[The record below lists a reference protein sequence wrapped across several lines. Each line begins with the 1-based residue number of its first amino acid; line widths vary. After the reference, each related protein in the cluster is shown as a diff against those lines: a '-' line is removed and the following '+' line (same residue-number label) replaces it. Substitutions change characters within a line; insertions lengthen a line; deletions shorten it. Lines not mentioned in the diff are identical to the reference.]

1 MKFDE
6 EEKRISYRQQPS
18 DESGNFKTLQ
28 KKKSF
33 FGSANL
39 KKKVKRLASQI
50 MKGKP
55 ASPTAVATPLTEL
68 HPPLSAPQRK
78 SQRMPRPPLHKVSH
92 TLQDALPGGNKST
105 VSQVFPPKK
114 PRKTASWPPPKNPQI
129 SSNRLP
135 FTKQSNSVHYR
146 PSNVYI
152 NDLRKAIKMDTG
164 HMLNVP
170 FFRAAPITRSNSY
183 CTLQRQLARLQLCD
197 EALTKRVQSHSHE
210 KICADKD
217 ETNKATDTKKT
228 SLLKQYPYVSFDQ
241 ETGQSLSAI
250 SSLSSDGNP
259 SGLSTPSLTNGS
271 SQTSLFELKRVSSLP
286 TTIRSEKSSHNEV
299 LVDVSDQIFNRSSN
313 PSISDFLKH
322 SPESK
327 HRTKRQS
334 QKRKDITPETFAWQF
349 DRSSQSER
357 PRTHH
362 PDAIYAKKVSKEK
375 LNVGPVYPNQRR
387 RPGEVGRAKNPR
399 GPLPT
404 SDQIPDV
411 DSMLSIYAHF

>member
-18 DESGNFKTLQ
+18 DESGNFETLQ
-28 KKKSF
+28 KKKSL

-78 SQRMPRPPLHKVSH
+78 SQRMARPPLHKVSH
-92 TLQDALPGGNKST
+92 TLQDALPGGNKSA

-146 PSNVYI
+146 PSSVYI

-228 SLLKQYPYVSFDQ
+228 SLLKQYSYVSFDQ

-259 SGLSTPSLTNGS
+259 SGLLTPSLTNGS
-271 SQTSLFELKRVSSLP
+271 SQTSLFELKKVSSLP

-299 LVDVSDQIFNRSSN
+299 LVDASDQIFNRSSN

-349 DRSSQSER
+349 DRSSQSEW

>member
-1 MKFDE
+1 MII
-6 EEKRISYRQQPS
+6 RTYS
-18 DESGNFKTLQ
+18 
-28 KKKSF
+28 
-33 FGSANL
+33 
-39 KKKVKRLASQI
+39 LASQI
-50 MKGKP
+50 MKDKP

-78 SQRMPRPPLHKVSH
+78 SQRMARPPLHKISH
-92 TLQDALPGGNKST
+92 TLQDSLPGGNKST

-114 PRKTASWPPPKNPQI
+114 PRKTASWPPPKSPQI
-129 SSNRLP
+129 SSNRLL
-135 FTKQSNSVHYR
+135 FTKQSNNIHYR
-146 PSNVYI
+146 PSSVYI

-170 FFRAAPITRSNSY
+170 FFRAAPITRPNSY

-197 EALTKRVQSHSHE
+197 EALTKRVQLHSQE
-210 KICADKD
+210 KICSDKD
-217 ETNKATDTKKT
+217 ETNKATDTKKPC
-228 SLLKQYPYVSFDQ
+228 LLKQYSCVSFDQ
-241 ETGQSLSAI
+241 ETSQSLSAI

-271 SQTSLFELKRVSSLP
+271 SRTSLFELKRVSSLP
-286 TTIRSEKSSHNEV
+286 TTIRSEKSRHNEV
-299 LVDVSDQIFNRSSN
+299 LVEVSDQTFNRSSN
-313 PSISDFLKH
+313 PSIFDFLKH
-322 SPESK
+322 SRESK

-334 QKRKDITPETFAWQF
+334 EKRKDITPESFACQF
-349 DRSSQSER
+349 DRSSQSAR

-362 PDAIYAKKVSKEK
+362 PDAIYAKKISKEK

-399 GPLPT
+399 GPLAT
-404 SDQIPDV
+404 SEQIPDV